1 MDRDEMNYSDDI
13 IVFESDDGEEFSF
26 KIEDYFF
33 YNGEEYALLSE
44 ADDIDD
50 KDEIGSIICRVESD
64 DDEEDT
70 FVPVEDEELA
80 EKLFRIATTKL
91 EEDSEEEE

>member
-1 MDRDEMNYSDDI
+1 MERDEMNYSDDI

-44 ADDIDD
+44 SDDIED

>member
-1 MDRDEMNYSDDI
+1 MERDEMNYSDDI

-44 ADDIDD
+44 ADDIED

>member
-44 ADDIDD
+44 ADDIED

>member
-1 MDRDEMNYSDDI
+1 MDNNEMDYSDDI
-13 IVFESDDGEEFSF
+13 IIFESEDGEEFSF

-44 ADDIDD
+44 ADDIED
-50 KDEIGSIICRVESD
+50 KEEIGSIICRVEAD
-64 DDEEDT
+64 NDDEDS

-80 EKLFRIATTKL
+80 EKLFRIATMKL

>member
-1 MDRDEMNYSDDI
+1 MERDEMNYSDDI

>member
-44 ADDIDD
+44 ADDIED

-70 FVPVEDEELA
+70 FVTVEDEELA